1 MSNGDF
7 EGVPPPGHGGNLRVF
22 LPTRAMGTLR
32 VFLPPGHGGN
42 FEGVPPHQSNGD
54 FEGVPPPGHGEA
66 RCGRAREE
74 GGTPVPRGCAWLERR
89 PSGGHLSGLGRLLPN
104 TPNRRGKPCVQNAR
118 QSDKKNNPWSR
129 WRAQRGTTLP
139 RTTSSGHPRVVET
152 QGGECVRWSPR

>member
-1 MSNGDF
+1 MLSISYCWTPKIIPIPRDVTRHLAQSLKIFQYQGKPSRILMTITHLMD
-7 EGVPPPGHGGNLRVF
+7 EMWRV
-22 LPTRAMGTLR
+22 RE
-32 VFLPPGHGGN
+32 V
-42 FEGVPPHQSNGD
+42 
-54 FEGVPPPGHGEA
+54 